1 MSYPTT
7 VVVVIV
13 WTVLVPGHKNPS
25 GSIVG
30 KFVSVAIEL
39 YIF

>member
-7 VVVVIV
+7 VVVVNV
-13 WTVLVPGHKNPS
+13 WTELVPGHNKNPS
-25 GSIVG
+25 GSKVG
-30 KFVSVAIEL
+30 KFVSVEL